1 MQDSGNAV
9 NYDRYESEL
18 LGLIDALRGDLMDIE
33 MAIQQALESARN
45 GFINTVKAI
54 NDDMVAF
61 QTDLF
66 AQISN
71 ELQVF
76 GQKLKEDLNKE
87 REQFQQMY
95 DQDE

>member
-1 MQDSGNAV
+1 
-9 NYDRYESEL
+9 
-18 LGLIDALRGDLMDIE
+18 MDIE